1 MFSRRYIFIHGG
13 FSIVMLV
20 FREVLYVLFS
30 SQLLKLQDLS
40 FPAEIVHREKKL
52 VVLLG
57 SGFPSQEKVVSSSFV
72 PYD

>member
-1 MFSRRYIFIHGG
+1 MFW
-13 FSIVMLV
+13 
-20 FREVLYVLFS
+20 FS

-40 FPAEIVHREKKL
+40 LPAEIVHREKKKL